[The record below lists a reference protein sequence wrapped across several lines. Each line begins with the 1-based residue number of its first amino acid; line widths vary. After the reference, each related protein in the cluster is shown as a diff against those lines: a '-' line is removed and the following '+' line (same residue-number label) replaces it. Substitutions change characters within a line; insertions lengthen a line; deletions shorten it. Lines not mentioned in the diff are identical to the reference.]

1 MNIKTLLKHL
11 AHITPDDEVIFV
23 DNSGKRYKVDAM
35 VCRGGK
41 EATIHLLEV
50 EEGDE

>member
-11 AHITPDDEVIFV
+11 AHISPDDEVILV
-23 DNSGKRYKVDAM
+23 DKSGKRYKVDAM

-41 EATIHLLEV
+41 EATIHLFEV
-50 EEGDE
+50 EEDEE